1 MCPNLNGAR
10 KDRVVGKEDRKAES
24 RFSDSDSES
33 DAMRRHEQQMVAIDS
48 TKIETAV
55 SRQPVTLAVLSAAT
69 RFFPN
74 PIPSQKIRHSR

>member
-1 MCPNLNGAR
+1 
-10 KDRVVGKEDRKAES
+10 
-24 RFSDSDSES
+24 
-33 DAMRRHEQQMVAIDS
+33 MRRHEQQMVAIDS

-74 PIPSQKIRHSR
+74 PIPSLKKSDILDKPPTISETWFVNSRSSTENIGWK